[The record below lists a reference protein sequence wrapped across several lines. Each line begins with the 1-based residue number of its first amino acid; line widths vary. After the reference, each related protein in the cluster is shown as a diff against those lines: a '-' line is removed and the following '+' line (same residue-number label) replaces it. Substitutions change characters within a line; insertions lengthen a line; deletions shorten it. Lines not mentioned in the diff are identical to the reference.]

1 MHISP
6 MKKIINRN
14 IEKVIEQAKL
24 TSLPLVKVLK
34 KQEKII
40 KKLEENQIEALREH
54 DEKQIKA
61 LKALEPQ
68 DPIKK
73 HAK

>member
-6 MKKIINRN
+6 MKKFINRE
-14 IEKVIEQAKL
+14 IEKVIEQDKL
-24 TSLPLVKVLK
+24 TYLPLGKVLK
-34 KQEKII
+34 KHEKII
-40 KKLEENQIEALREH
+40 KKPEENQIEALREH
-54 DEKQIKA
+54 EEKQIKA